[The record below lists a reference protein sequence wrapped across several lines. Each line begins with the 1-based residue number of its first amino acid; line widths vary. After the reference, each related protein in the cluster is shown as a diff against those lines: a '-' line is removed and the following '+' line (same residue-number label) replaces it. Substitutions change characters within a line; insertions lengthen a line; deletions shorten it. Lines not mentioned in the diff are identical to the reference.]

1 MVLWQGILIVL
12 GCIAVGFLVGLGLL
26 RVLRRKKEKGYPLS
40 NKEAATVSTKD
51 AEVPVAATSN
61 NTITK
66 SNGHED
72 PLEILLKNHKNGI
85 VAENTKQPVVTA
97 NPGNVGIVN
106 QKTEPVIKKEEKPA
120 PHVMRWQELV
130 TPGNPLMQ
138 DEYEKTR
145 ELPVVK
151 EPAAVNQTSA
161 PVAKEPAAV
170 NQTSPPV
177 AKEPAAVN
185 QTSPPVA
192 KEPVAVHQTSAP
204 VAKEPAAVN
213 QTSAP
218 VAKEPAA
225 VNQTSTPVVKEPAA
239 VNQTG
244 TPLAAEPAKAATI
257 SILEEPAIINQT
269 TTPVKEKP
277 KKAAKT
283 PAPEKPETITQKHPP
298 AVKDKKK
305 DTKPPAPEP
314 VIIKHEK
321 DQKSTEPPQVQES
334 ADIEPKITP
343 FPEKQAG
350 VLKTDLII
358 EIEGNLAIAGRP
370 ISDKMVPF
378 QTKCW
383 DSKHG
388 ESDLFLNAHY
398 QELIQLYVD
407 IGLANNIVWLATE
420 INHRSKELDESYIRL
435 CSGIVENIKK
445 VLA

>member
-1 MVLWQGILIVL
+1 MVFWQGILIVL

-26 RVLRRKKEKGYPLS
+26 RVLRRKKEKEYSLS
-40 NKEAATVSTKD
+40 NKETATVRTKD
-51 AEVPVAATSN
+51 AEVPVATTVN
-61 NTITK
+61 NTLTK

-72 PLEILLKNHKNGI
+72 PLEILLKNHKNGLTVEKPKPPI
-85 VAENTKQPVVTA
+85 TA
-97 NPGNVGIVN
+97 VNPASVEVVN
-106 QKTEPVIKKEEKPA
+106 QKTEPLIKKEEKPA
-120 PHVMRWQELV
+120 PHVMHWQELV

-151 EPAAVNQTSA
+151 EPVTVNQTS
-161 PVAKEPAAV
+161 
-170 NQTSPPV
+170 T
-177 AKEPAAVN
+177 
-185 QTSPPVA
+185 PVA
-192 KEPVAVHQTSAP
+192 KEPV
-204 VAKEPAAVN
+204 
-213 QTSAP
+213 
-218 VAKEPAA
+218 A
-225 VNQTSTPVVKEPAA
+225 VNQTSTPVVKEPVA
-239 VNQTG
+239 VNQTSTPVVKEPVAINQTSTPVAKEPG
-244 TPLAAEPAKAATI
+244 TINQTSIPLAAEPAKAAAL
-257 SILEEPAIINQT
+257 SILEEPAIIDQT

-283 PAPEKPETITQKHPP
+283 PAPEKPETTTQKHLP

-321 DQKSTEPPQVQES
+321 DQKSPEPPQVQES
-334 ADIEPKITP
+334 ANIEQPVTP
-343 FPEKQAG
+343 VPGKQAG

-388 ESDLFLNAHY
+388 ESDLFLNTHY
-398 QELIQLYVD
+398 QDLIQLYVD

-420 INHRSKELDESYIRL
+420 INHRSKELDESYVRL
-435 CSGIVENIKK
+435 CAGIVENIKK

>member
-1 MVLWQGILIVL
+1 MVLWQGIFIVL
-12 GCIAVGFLVGLGLL
+12 GCIVVGFLAGLGLL
-26 RVLRRKKEKGYPLS
+26 HVLRRKKEKEYPLS
-40 NKEAATVSTKD
+40 SREAATVRTKD
-51 AEVPVAATSN
+51 TEVPVTATSN

-72 PLEILLKNHKNGI
+72 SLEILLKNHKNGLA
-85 VAENTKQPVVTA
+85 AEKPKPPITA
-97 NPGNVGIVN
+97 VNPASIEVVN
-106 QKTEPVIKKEEKPA
+106 QKSEPVIKKEEKPV
-120 PHVMRWQELV
+120 PHVMHWQELV

-138 DEYEKTR
+138 DEYEKTH
-145 ELPVVK
+145 EMPVVK
-151 EPAAVNQTSA
+151 EPVIVNQTST
-161 PVAKEPAAV
+161 PIAKELMAVHQTSTHVVKEPVTV
-170 NQTSPPV
+170 NQM
-177 AKEPAAVN
+177 
-185 QTSPPVA
+185 SPPVA
-192 KEPVAVHQTSAP
+192 KEPVTI
-204 VAKEPAAVN
+204 
-213 QTSAP
+213 
-218 VAKEPAA
+218 
-225 VNQTSTPVVKEPAA
+225 NQTSTPLA
-239 VNQTG
+239 V
-244 TPLAAEPAKAATI
+244 EPAKAATV
-257 SILEEPAIINQT
+257 SILKQSAIIDQT

-305 DTKPPAPEP
+305 DTKPVLPGPDIVKPESIPAS
-314 VIIKHEK
+314 EK
-321 DQKSTEPPQVQES
+321 DEKSTEPLQVQES

-343 FPEKQAG
+343 VPEKQARI
-350 VLKTDLII
+350 LKTELIL
-358 EIEGNLAIAGRP
+358 EIAGNLAIAGRP